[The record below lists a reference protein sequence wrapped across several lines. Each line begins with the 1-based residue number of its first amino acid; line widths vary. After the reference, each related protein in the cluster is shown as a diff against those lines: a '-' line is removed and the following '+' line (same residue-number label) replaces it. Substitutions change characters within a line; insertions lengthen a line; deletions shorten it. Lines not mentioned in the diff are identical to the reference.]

1 MDDGSAV
8 SDIAETAGEV
18 GSTFLGEL
26 KKIGKVAVS
35 QIIGQGQAQTPTTD
49 DLAKLSD
56 KDKKFSDAA
65 QEEVRARIQA
75 IYEEHAARRKKE
87 EMARKQQQAQIGEQ
101 KEKQEELLGKQQ
113 KDMPISA
120 IEKTRAEIKNYGAE

>member
-1 MDDGSAV
+1 M
-8 SDIAETAGEV
+8 
-18 GSTFLGEL
+18 
-26 KKIGKVAVS
+26 AVS

-75 IYEEHAARRKKE
+75 IYEEHAATRKKE
-87 EMARKQQQAQIGEQ
+87 EMIQKQQEAQIGDQ

>member
-8 SDIAETAGEV
+8 SDISDLAGEV

-26 KKIGKVAVS
+26 KKIGQAAVS
-35 QIIGQGQAQTPTTD
+35 QITGQGQTQTPTAD
-49 DLAKLSD
+49 DVAKLSD

-75 IYEEHAARRKKE
+75 IYEEYAALRKKE
-87 EMARKQQQAQIGEQ
+87 EMAVKQQQAQIGEQ
-101 KEKQEELLGKQQ
+101 K
-113 KDMPISA
+113 A
-120 IEKTRAEIKNYGAE
+120 